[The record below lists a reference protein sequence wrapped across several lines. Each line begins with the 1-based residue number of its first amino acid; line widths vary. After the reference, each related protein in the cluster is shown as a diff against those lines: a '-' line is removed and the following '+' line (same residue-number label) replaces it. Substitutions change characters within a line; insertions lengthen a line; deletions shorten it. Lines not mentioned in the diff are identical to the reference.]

1 MAPHLWVRWRQD
13 GGDEEAAGQMDWAVA
28 RLPEDE
34 RAFVL
39 TDDPRQPVRI
49 RGKRSNGSVVAELI
63 RFGDRLN
70 DTWVLLSRARE
81 LIQVNGLPLI
91 GGIRVLQDK
100 EEILTRASGRIY
112 FSTQRAPRIEPF
124 PGREEATSCPRCKGR
139 IASGEPSVAC
149 PSCCT
154 WHHEEPD
161 RPCWTYTE
169 KCALCD
175 QLTRL
180 DTGFSWTPDNL

>member
-1 MAPHLWVRWRQD
+1 MAHLWIRWQED
-13 GGDEEAAGQMDWAVA
+13 GDGEQGPGHTDWAIA
-28 RLPEDE
+28 RLPEDA

-49 RGKRSNGSVVAELI
+49 RGKGSNGSVVAELI

-70 DTWVLLSRARE
+70 ETWVLQSPARE
-81 LIQVNGLPLI
+81 LIQVNGFPLV

-112 FSTQRAPRIEPF
+112 FSTQRTPTIEPF
-124 PGREEATSCPRCKGR
+124 PGREEATSCPRCKGT
-139 IASGEPSVAC
+139 IAEGEPSVMCPAC
-149 PSCCT
+149 FT
-154 WHHEEPD
+154 WHHEGTD
-161 RPCWTYTE
+161 RPCWSYTE

-180 DTGFSWTPDNL
+180 DTGVSWTPENL